1 MLCQNK
7 KHEVYIINNHTI
19 ALNTD
24 DDKRL
29 MQTNTITKL
38 VIGYPA

>member
-1 MLCQNK
+1 MVNS
-7 KHEVYIINNHTI
+7 HTI
-19 ALNTD
+19 TLNTD

-29 MQTNTITKL
+29 MQTDTITKL